1 MSDHSQSY
9 KYILVVDDDPLIRD
23 MMVDMLEGY
32 SVETARNG
40 REALTKLQGEKDYLV
55 FLDLMMPLMTGEELC
70 QRLNSEPSVRAR
82 HKIILMSAAA
92 LLAQTKSLGADGMMP
107 KPFTYEDVMD
117 VVERWVEL

>member
-9 KYILVVDDDPLIRD
+9 NYILVVDDDPLIRD
-23 MMVDMLEGY
+23 MMVDMLDGY

-40 REALTKLQGEKDYLV
+40 REALSKLQSEKNYLV

-70 QRLNSEPSVRAR
+70 QHLNSEPEVRAR

-92 LLAQTKSLGADGMMP
+92 LLAQTRSLGMDGTMS

-117 VVERWVEL
+117 VVERWVG

>member
-1 MSDHSQSY
+1 MSDRSQSY
-9 KYILVVDDDPLIRD
+9 KYILVVDDDSLIRD

-40 REALTKLQGEKDYLV
+40 SEALTKLRGEKDYLV

-70 QRLNSEPSVRAR
+70 QRLNSEPSLRVR
-82 HKIILMSAAA
+82 HTILLMSAAA

-107 KPFTYEDVMD
+107 KPFTYEDVMA
-117 VVERWVEL
+117 VVERWVG

>member
-9 KYILVVDDDPLIRD
+9 KHILVVDDDPLIRD

-32 SVETARNG
+32 NVETARNG
-40 REALTKLQGEKDYLV
+40 REALSKLQSEKNYLV
-55 FLDLMMPLMTGEELC
+55 FLDLMMPLMAGEELC
-70 QRLNSEPSVRAR
+70 QHLNSEPEVRAR

-92 LLAQTKSLGADGMMP
+92 LLAQTRLLGMDGTMS

-117 VVERWVEL
+117 VVERWVG

>member
-9 KYILVVDDDPLIRD
+9 KHILVVDDDPLIRD

-32 SVETARNG
+32 NVETARNG
-40 REALTKLQGEKDYLV
+40 REALSKLQSEKNYLV
-55 FLDLMMPLMTGEELC
+55 FLDLMMPLMAGEELC
-70 QRLNSEPSVRAR
+70 QHLNTEPALRAR

-92 LLAQTKSLGADGMMP
+92 LLAQTRSLGMDGTMS

-117 VVERWVEL
+117 VVERWVG

>member
-1 MSDHSQSY
+1 MSDHLQSY
-9 KYILVVDDDPLIRD
+9 NYILVVDDDPLIRD

-70 QRLNSEPSVRAR
+70 QHLNSEPALRSR
-82 HKIILMSAAA
+82 HKTILMSAAA
-92 LLAQTKSLGADGMMP
+92 LLAQTKSLGADGTMP

-117 VVERWVEL
+117 VVERWVG